1 MSLWG
6 AWEQPRTLGHIPL
19 LFSSLEWASSFFLSF
34 FTCHSCQAQW
44 RGWWWWRWVAA
55 APIPFFSSP
64 KLHPTVPSGAEEDN
78 AQTVTSTL
86 LSGKKVGLSSEHP
99 PLIHRHGVTAPRRAD
114 CVCVCVCVWG
124 LISATQRESRHQEPE
139 MRLNPMKTPRLCW
152 ILMRSMKSRHLDNT
166 SMTVLNASKRKYLQQ
181 FIHSYTDTLN
191 YTPACWQHRS
201 TLIYVAI
208 LAHKRCL
215 SDYHE

>member
-19 LFSSLEWASSFFLSF
+19 LFSSLEWASSFFLFF

-44 RGWWWWRWVAA
+44 RWWWWWRWVAA

-114 CVCVCVCVWG
+114 CVCVCACVYEGWLVPHRERAGIRSLRCVSTPWRRPDYAGFVCVY
-124 LISATQRESRHQEPE
+124 IY
-139 MRLNPMKTPRLCW
+139 
-152 ILMRSMKSRHLDNT
+152 IL
-166 SMTVLNASKRKYLQQ
+166 
-181 FIHSYTDTLN
+181 
-191 YTPACWQHRS
+191 
-201 TLIYVAI
+201 
-208 LAHKRCL
+208 
-215 SDYHE
+215 